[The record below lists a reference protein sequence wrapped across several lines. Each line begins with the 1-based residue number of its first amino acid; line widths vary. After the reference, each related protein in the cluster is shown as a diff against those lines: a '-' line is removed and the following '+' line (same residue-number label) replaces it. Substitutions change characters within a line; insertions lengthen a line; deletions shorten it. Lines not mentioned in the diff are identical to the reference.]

1 MPRNPPM
8 EAHRRSWWV
17 SRHQPTLLCKF
28 VSYQSQERV
37 ARMSDYTPYQKKIIK
52 RYYDHA
58 DDIGYQRLSEL
69 VSELYLA
76 EGKKLDSLWKQVE
89 KALAKVKVD
98 AKMVEH

>member
-1 MPRNPPM
+1 
-8 EAHRRSWWV
+8 
-17 SRHQPTLLCKF
+17 
-28 VSYQSQERV
+28 
-37 ARMSDYTPYQKKIIK
+37 MSDYTPYQKKIIK

-76 EGKKLDSLWKQVE
+76 EGKKRENLWKQVE

-98 AKMVEH
+98 EKMVEHIMAKKDPKVLADVVAKLTTK